1 MGKTRD
7 LNLDVI
13 RAAAVTM
20 VVSVHFFL
28 NCGFYEEPLVGG
40 RMVLA
45 AVVRTAL
52 MICVPLFLLLTGYLR
67 AGRSWSKG
75 YYRGLGRILL
85 TYLLCSAACLA
96 FRRFYLG
103 EALTAL
109 DWVRGIFHFS
119 GAPYGW
125 YVEMFIGLYLLS
137 PFLNA
142 MWSALSERAKPALLL
157 TLSVLTFLPTLLN
170 LLQHTRF
177 YLRLLP
183 DWWSSLYPV
192 AYYMIGVAL
201 REKPLPLRW
210 PKALGLAMVSSL
222 VGAALHIREAAG
234 TPLAYAEVTYWGGFF
249 TAVTAVLV
257 FSALRQW
264 KVDNWPSP
272 LRKSAAKV
280 AELSFAMYLLSYIP
294 DQILAGYFWKE
305 IAAVPDRLVW
315 FILLVPLSL
324 LCSAMLAQLVMTLQR
339 GLSRLLP
346 VKKEEKQ

>member
-1 MGKTRD
+1 MGKKRD
-7 LNLDVI
+7 LNLDLI
-13 RAAAVTM
+13 RSVAVAM

-52 MICVPLFLLLTGYLR
+52 MICVPLFLILTGYLR
-67 AGRSWSKG
+67 AGRTWSKG

-85 TYLLCSAACLA
+85 TYVLCSLACLA
-96 FRRFYLG
+96 FRAFYLK

-142 MWSALSERAKPALLL
+142 MWGALEEKAKTALLL
-157 TLSVLTFLPTLLN
+157 TLFALTFLPTLLN

-177 YLRLLP
+177 YIRLLP
-183 DWWSSLYPV
+183 DWWSDLYPV

-201 REKPLPLRW
+201 RERPLPLKW
-210 PKALGLAMVSSL
+210 PKALALALLSSL
-222 VGAALHIREAAG
+222 AGAALHIREAAG
-234 TPLAYAEVTYWGGFF
+234 TPLAFAEVTYWNGFF
-249 TAVTAVLV
+249 TVITAVLV
-257 FSALRQW
+257 FSALWQW
-264 KVDNWPSP
+264 KVERWSGV
-272 LRKSAAKV
+272 LRRGVMKV
-280 AELSFAMYLLSYIP
+280 AELSFAIYLISYIP
-294 DQILAGYFWKE
+294 DQLLSARLREAVG
-305 IAAVPDRLVW
+305 AVPDRLGWLFV
-315 FILLVPLSL
+315 LVPLSL
-324 LCSAMLAQLVMTLQR
+324 LLSTVLAQLVLLVQK
-339 GLSRLLP
+339 GLTNLLP
-346 VKKEEKQ
+346 VKK